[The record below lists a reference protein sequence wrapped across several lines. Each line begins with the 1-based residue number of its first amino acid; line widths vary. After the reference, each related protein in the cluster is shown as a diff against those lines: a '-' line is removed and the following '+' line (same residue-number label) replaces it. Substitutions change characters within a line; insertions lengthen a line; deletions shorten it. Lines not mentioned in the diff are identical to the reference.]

1 MPTVKTIVVELK
13 MRVDRH
19 FYDTFFLMMTRSVER
34 RLRHVADQILIL
46 RKELYYLDEELRYL
60 LEEADTA
67 RLQALLSETPIA
79 ERSHRQA
86 SRHAQVVGKRKIG
99 VERLLL
105 DLDARQNILLDR
117 ISE

>member
-1 MPTVKTIVVELK
+1 
-13 MRVDRH
+13 
-19 FYDTFFLMMTRSVER
+19 MMTRSVER

-79 ERSHRQA
+79 AVSYTHLTLPTNRE
-86 SRHAQVVGKRKIG
+86 V
-99 VERLLL
+99 
-105 DLDARQNILLDR
+105 
-117 ISE
+117 